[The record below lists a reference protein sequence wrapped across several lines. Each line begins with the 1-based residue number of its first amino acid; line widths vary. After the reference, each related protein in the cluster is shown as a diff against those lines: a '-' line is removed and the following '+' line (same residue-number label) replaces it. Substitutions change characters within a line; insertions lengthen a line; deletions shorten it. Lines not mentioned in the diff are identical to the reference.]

1 MLGAWAAG
9 ARACYRSIVKS
20 NACEPRAGYL
30 GYVAHEL
37 RNPLSTALLC
47 TELLGHM
54 DAAERGGARGERL
67 ALTARR
73 AILRLSRLIE
83 DHLLAERLAA
93 GGLAVR
99 IEDLPLRELL
109 AEAAARAGGEAGADV
124 TVPDGLQVRG
134 DRALLSRALEALV
147 AAAARGGTRV
157 RAEALPA
164 PAGTVIAIR
173 GAAVGAE
180 ELELPRRGSPS
191 DPSGGSL
198 GLVMATAVAA
208 SQGASL
214 AAEEGALVLTWPASR
229 T

>member
-1 MLGAWAAG
+1 
-9 ARACYRSIVKS
+9 
-20 NACEPRAGYL
+20 
-30 GYVAHEL
+30 
-37 RNPLSTALLC
+37 
-47 TELLGHM
+47 M
-54 DAAERGGARGERL
+54 DAAERGGSRGEKL

-83 DHLLAERLAA
+83 DHLLTERLAA

-109 AEAAARAGGEAGADV
+109 ADAAAKAGGEAGADV
-124 TVPDGLQVRG
+124 EVPDGLQVRG
-134 DRALLSRALEALV
+134 DRALLARALEALV

-164 PAGTVIAIR
+164 PGGTVIAIR
-173 GAAVGAE
+173 GAPVGAE
-180 ELELPRRGSPS
+180 ELGLPRRGSPS

-208 SQGASL
+208 AQGASL